1 MNLKKKKKTEK
12 KGYKI
17 QTRRNSAYLC
27 LYYLDLI
34 IMDKENLFIDIL
46 WYSLSSMSDQTLFLL
61 TRFPSSAT
69 LDNAV
74 ILLIIH
80 ICYPDTASC

>member
-1 MNLKKKKKTEK
+1 
-12 KGYKI
+12 
-17 QTRRNSAYLC
+17 
-27 LYYLDLI
+27 
-34 IMDKENLFIDIL
+34 MDKENLFIDIL